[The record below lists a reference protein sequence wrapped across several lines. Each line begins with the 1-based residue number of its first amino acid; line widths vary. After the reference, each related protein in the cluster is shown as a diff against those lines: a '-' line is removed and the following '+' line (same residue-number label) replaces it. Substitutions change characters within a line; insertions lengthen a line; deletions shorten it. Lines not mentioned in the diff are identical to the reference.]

1 MTSCCSRR
9 VRTLSGKQ
17 SILAARQRQIAAQP
31 GFRVLSYVPEI
42 KGTTVTADG
51 WAFQWGV
58 MTGTYVAAKG
68 TTQTQLRMKLL
79 RVLKKQ
85 PDGSWKAAIG
95 MTN

>member
-1 MTSCCSRR
+1 MAVSSR
-9 VRTLSGKQ
+9 
-17 SILAARQRQIAAQP
+17 
-31 GFRVLSYVPEI
+31 
-42 KGTTVTADG
+42 TTITADG

-58 MTGTYVAAKG
+58 LTGSYVAATGAKE
-68 TTQTQLRMKLL
+68 THLRMKLL